1 MFGYDQQD
9 ILSRK
14 NIEGP
19 IKTMNYDKPSY
30 RQILEYALGQG
41 YEFVDFLSLDLKRQ
55 QKQIIL
61 RHDIDYSP
69 TMALEMAEI
78 DTSYKIKSTFAL
90 LLSSPLYNPFTFI
103 NIRIINQI
111 HQLGHNVVLHHYS
124 ASGCDAEKIREDI
137 VREMQVMQAFFPYI
151 QPVFVW
157 HNPSQNASLSQI
169 EVPNMAN
176 AYSTTF
182 IETMH
187 YISDSVL
194 INRPKDFLA
203 ALVKQKFIH
212 MLLHPVIWMSE
223 RGDMVSMISC
233 ALTRI
238 IQDCDKAFMNNP
250 EWRKKFPDGIPEE
263 FLNKLE
269 KILNES

>member
-1 MFGYDQQD
+1 
-9 ILSRK
+9 
-14 NIEGP
+14 
-19 IKTMNYDKPSY
+19 MNYDKQSY
-30 RQILEYALGQG
+30 RLILQSAVNQG
-41 YEFVDFLSLDLKRQ
+41 FEFVDFLTVNPDGDKS
-55 QKQIIL
+55 QIIL
-61 RHDIDYSP
+61 RHDVDYSP
-69 TMALEMAEI
+69 ALALEMAEI
-78 DTSYKIKSTFAL
+78 DTAYKIKSTFAL
-90 LLSSPLYNPFTFI
+90 LLSSPLYNPFTPT
-103 NIRIINQI
+103 NIEIINEI
-111 HQLGHNVVLHHYS
+111 KQLGHNIVLHHRV
-124 ASGCDAEKIREDI
+124 ASGRSADEIGQDI

-233 ALTRI
+233 ALIRI

-250 EWRKKFPDGIPEE
+250 EWRKKFPDGIPQEP
-263 FLNKLE
+263 LDGLE
-269 KILNES
+269 KFLSES